1 MLKPHL
7 AINKDNVVTQALLK
21 AGKALG
27 LSNDTL
33 GIVIGRDRSSLYRG
47 IKADSK
53 HGELALIL
61 IRCYRALYVLV
72 GGNEQAMKHWF
83 STFNKHTSGIPAEQ
97 VQSVEGLL
105 TVSRYLDAIRGKN

>member
-1 MLKPHL
+1 MLKPQV
-7 AINKDNVVTQALLK
+7 IIDQDNVVTQAVLK
-21 AGKALG
+21 ASKALG
-27 LSNDTL
+27 LSNKDL
-33 GIVIGRDRSSLYRG
+33 SLVIGRDRSSLYRG
-47 IKADSK
+47 IKVNSK

-72 GGNEQAMKHWF
+72 GGDEQAMKHWF
-83 STFNKHTSGIPAEQ
+83 SSFNHHTVGIPAEQ